1 MFLEQEQY
9 LSNLSNL
16 RNQLR
21 EIGEGLRI
29 DDLERELSELRE
41 EMSSDGFWDN
51 LERSAQVN
59 QRMAAIERKLTHYR
73 ELVATCDD
81 VEIMIELADEE
92 NDADLIVDIGEAID
106 KLAAQVEALGEGHAA
121 SRAITL
127 PLEGLSR

>member
-16 RNQLR
+16 RDQLR

-41 EMSSDGFWDN
+41 EMSADGFWDN

-73 ELVATCDD
+73 ELVP
-81 VEIMIELADEE
+81 LAMMWR
-92 NDADLIVDIGEAID
+92 
-106 KLAAQVEALGEGHAA
+106 
-121 SRAITL
+121 S
-127 PLEGLSR
+127 